1 MGWYAYNLYGGD
13 DTQTRHL
20 DFIKWSGIK
29 PKNGEEIFDWLLE
42 RKTKIPKEYIPTF
55 IKGIPKIL
63 KRMSKSKFF
72 NEDNSIEWQML
83 AALFIDNKLKIPT
96 FIKNKAIDATNYLL
110 EYECDDFDNPSK
122 RRYYLKSFIKKLNN

>member
-29 PKNGEEIFDWLLE
+29 PKKGEEIFDWLLE
-42 RKTKIPKEYIPTF
+42 RKTRIPMEYISTF

-83 AALFIDNKLKIPT
+83 AALFIDNKL
-96 FIKNKAIDATNYLL
+96 
-110 EYECDDFDNPSK
+110 
-122 RRYYLKSFIKKLNN
+122 